1 MFVCLFVCFSFLSF
15 SIIIKIIIIIKITT
29 KRDIKSPNILL
40 TRSLSHGGGTQ
51 EYASK
56 NIVAK
61 LGDFG
66 LTSVLSGPYQ
76 VYIYIYI
83 YVFI

>member
-1 MFVCLFVCFSFLSF
+1 MSKKYCQ
-15 SIIIKIIIIIKITT
+15 IIFEIK
-29 KRDIKSPNILL
+29 
-40 TRSLSHGGGTQ
+40 

-76 VYIYIYI
+76 VYIYTYI
-83 YVFI
+83 